1 MPINACSI
9 NSFTINAFACSA
21 QIPDVSLLGKKGHP
35 YHQSINYAAYVERMR
50 RRFEQEEDDEISVLD
65 GPNIKIDIEM
75 AGELYSQTLE
85 NDNGSIT
92 PMLVVSKLELVKD
105 MPMEVHISNLSISG
119 KKLSIKSDES
129 K

>member
-9 NSFTINAFACSA
+9 NSFTINAFACST
-21 QIPDVSLLGKKGHP
+21 QISDVSVLGKKGHP

-50 RRFEQEEDDEISVLD
+50 RRFEQEENDDDVCVLD

-85 NDNGSIT
+85 NENCIT